1 MTEEIETCIT
11 TEDGVRLYICEWDD
25 GGAWLRISGDR
36 ASMNAVLTRAEAQ
49 QMLDGL
55 LAILNKPEAA

>member
-1 MTEEIETCIT
+1 MREEIETTIT
-11 TEDGVRLYICEWDD
+11 TEDGVRVSVSEWDD
-25 GGAWLRISGDR
+25 GGAWLHL
-36 ASMNAVLTRAEAQ
+36 SMRGSTAHAALTRTEAQ

>member
-25 GGAWLRISGDR
+25 GGAWVRMSGDR
-36 ASMNAVLTRAEAQ
+36 SSMHAVLTRAEAEA
-49 QMLDGL
+49 MVAGL
-55 LAILNKPEAA
+55 LAVLNKPEAA

>member
-1 MTEEIETCIT
+1 MKEEIETCINT
-11 TEDGVRLYICEWDD
+11 QDGDRVYICEWDD

-49 QMLDGL
+49 QMLEGL
-55 LAILNKPEAA
+55 QAILNREAA